1 MHFFK
6 MITVITLV
14 IFACISVTAAQDK
27 QPDPGPA
34 FTEVVD
40 NLDLSKHS
48 ARQVMNYWKKVNG
61 KQVTW
66 TGTVK
71 EAKAGRGKA
80 QIMVAN
86 DKRKLSNGYNIVL
99 ITYDLEAA
107 GNLKLNQSILFTGT
121 LYDYKGRKGN
131 PVIIYL
137 DEVILVK

>member
-1 MHFFK
+1 MHFIKIKFIITFI
-6 MITVITLV
+6 MI
-14 IFACISVTAAQDK
+14 ACISVTTAQDK
-27 QPDPGPA
+27 QPDPGPK
-34 FTEVVD
+34 FTEVAD

-48 ARQVMNYWKKVNG
+48 AREVMNYWKKVNG

-107 GNLKLNQSILFTGT
+107 GNLKLNQSISFTGT

-137 DEVILVK
+137 DEVVLVK